1 MADVGSRMTGEVTP
15 THVGGSYT
23 PLREHR
29 RTLWQEIARARLAY
43 LLLVPLFLALVIF
56 VYFPPIS
63 AMYHAFFDWNPSG
76 QSSFVGLANFQQMLS
91 DNVLQQSFLNMAKLL
106 VFSVIVSV
114 TVPLIVA
121 EMIFAVRHAAA
132 QYAYRVLFLI
142 PVVAPL
148 VVVLLIWKFIYD
160 PNVGLLNYLLGSVGL
175 ANLQHAWLGEFG
187 TALYALM
194 FIGFPFASGTSV
206 LIYLAGLMNIPA
218 EVLEA
223 AELDD
228 ATGLRRIWWIDVP
241 LLMGQVK
248 LFIVLG
254 ILGAVQ
260 GFQNQLILTQGGPGW
275 ATEVPGLL
283 MYQTAFEGSRFGYAS
298 AIGFVLFIIV
308 LLLTIINFRFIRS
321 STEFEGRAG

>member
-1 MADVGSRMTGEVTP
+1 
-15 THVGGSYT
+15 
-23 PLREHR
+23 
-29 RTLWQEIARARLAY
+29 
-43 LLLVPLFLALVIF
+43 

-63 AMYHAFFDWNPSG
+63 AMYHAFFEWNPGG
-76 QSSFVGLANFQQMLS
+76 QSTFTGLANFQQMLS
-91 DNVLQQSFLNMAKLL
+91 DTVLQASFGNMAKLL
-106 VFSVIVSV
+106 VFTVIVSV

-121 EMIFAVRHAAA
+121 EMIYAVRNVAA

-160 PNVGLLNYLLGSVGL
+160 PNVGLLNDLLGGIGL
-175 ANLQHAWLGEFG
+175 SRLQHAWLGEFG

-218 EVLEA
+218 EVMEA
-223 AELDD
+223 AALDG
-228 ATGLRRIWWIDVP
+228 ATGLRRIWYVDVP
-241 LLMGQVK
+241 LLLGQIK

-254 ILGAVQ
+254 ILGVVQ
-260 GFQNQLILTQGGPGW
+260 GFQNQLILTDGGPGW
-275 ATEVPGLL
+275 ATEVPGLR
-283 MYQTAFEGSRFGYAS
+283 MYQTAFEGSQFGYAA

-308 LLLTIINFRFIRS
+308 LVLTIINFRFIRS
-321 STEFEGRAG
+321 STEFEGRAV